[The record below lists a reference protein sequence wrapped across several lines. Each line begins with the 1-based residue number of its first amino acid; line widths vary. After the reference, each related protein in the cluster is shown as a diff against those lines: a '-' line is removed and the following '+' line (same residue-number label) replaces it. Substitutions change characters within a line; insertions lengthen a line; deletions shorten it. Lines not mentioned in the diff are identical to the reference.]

1 MRQELYSHF
10 SSQIKLCK
18 DRESFLQRAQKK
30 LMREPEASEQLRRV
44 VTAQEQRNEVERR
57 SYLSKLV
64 RLSEATEQ
72 QKLGK

>member
-1 MRQELYSHF
+1 
-10 SSQIKLCK
+10 
-18 DRESFLQRAQKK
+18 
-30 LMREPEASEQLRRV
+30 MREPEASELLRRV

>member
-1 MRQELYSHF
+1 M
-10 SSQIKLCK
+10 KLCK

-30 LMREPEASEQLRRV
+30 LMREPEANELLRRV

>member
-1 MRQELYSHF
+1 M
-10 SSQIKLCK
+10 KLCK

-30 LMREPEASEQLRRV
+30 LMREPEASELLRRV